1 MNWATTNRLINQ
13 AATKAKASR
22 LPLKFSVSSVVNFS
36 HFKEDFMP
44 ETVTNIKFTYQDYLL
59 LPGDKRYEIIEGE
72 LIMVPAPI
80 PYHQD
85 VSKSLFLLLNNYVE
99 SKNLGKIYYAPIDV
113 VLSDENI
120 VQPDILFISKKRFS
134 IIAEK
139 NIQGAPDLVVE
150 IISPSTRERD
160 RLLKRKLY
168 AKFGVREFWLV
179 DGEKKEVEVLTL
191 KGKGFEK
198 TGLYTRNETLLSPF
212 LQGLKISVNEI
223 F

>member
-1 MNWATTNRLINQ
+1 MSQTI
-13 AATKAKASR
+13 
-22 LPLKFSVSSVVNFS
+22 
-36 HFKEDFMP
+36 
-44 ETVTNIKFTYQDYLL
+44 TNIKFTYQDYLL
-59 LPGDKRYEIIEGE
+59 LPEDKRYEIIEGK

-85 VSKSLFLLLNNYVE
+85 ISKNLFFLLNNHVE
-99 SKNLGKIYYAPIDV
+99 SKNLGKVYYAPIDV
-113 VLSDENI
+113 VLSDENV

-134 IIAEK
+134 IITEK
-139 NIQGAPDLVVE
+139 NIRGAPDLLIE
-150 IISPSTRERD
+150 IISPATREKD

-191 KGKGFEK
+191 KREGFK
-198 TGLYTRNETLLSPF
+198 RTGLYTINEVLLSPL
-212 LQGLKISVNEI
+212 LQNLKVPIDEV

>member
-1 MNWATTNRLINQ
+1 
-13 AATKAKASR
+13 
-22 LPLKFSVSSVVNFS
+22 
-36 HFKEDFMP
+36 MP
-44 ETVTNIKFTYQDYLL
+44 QTVTNIKFTYQDYLL
-59 LPGDKRYEIIEGE
+59 LPEDKRYEIIEGE

-85 VSKSLFLLLNNYVE
+85 IFRNLFRVLTEYTE
-99 SKNLGKIYYAPIDV
+99 SKKLGKVYSAPIDV

-120 VQPDILFISKKRFS
+120 VQPDILFIFKKRFS

-150 IISPSTRERD
+150 ISSPSTRERD

-179 DGEKKEVEVLTL
+179 DVEKKEVEVLTL

-198 TGLYTRNETLLSPF
+198 VGFYTRNETLLSPL